1 MKPVLAAAVACL
13 VLGSAAHAQVLKP
26 RDRSDSFKGLYTQVF
41 DKIVVTVRDRFYDPG
56 LHGANWTAA
65 AKRYRPQLRQVRSD
79 ADFHKLVDALLQELR
94 SSHVHLRLPSDSPA
108 RTVGAGIKLRKIGPE
123 WVVTEV
129 EPLSDARRQGVRPG
143 DILLST
149 PEEVRGTAGSLAS
162 VRLRGC
168 DDAERLVSV
177 RRQSVGWPPQKPT
190 FRWSTIS
197 SGPGKTLGYLRV
209 DRFDDGAAEE
219 ADTAMADLKDA
230 DALIIDVRHN
240 SGGNA
245 SALRLASYFTEGS
258 VPGLVLLTRQYLD
271 KIGRPVTPA
280 DVLAAPRVNRPY
292 TTDAVLS
299 GLQANG
305 GGEALWT
312 EDLGARRYTR
322 PVVVLIGENTGS
334 AAEGFAW
341 VMKLKTNAVLMGRR
355 TEGALLSGEE
365 FEMGGGWV
373 LTIPTAG
380 IWGPDGVN
388 YNDQAVQPDFTV
400 PTSRQDLCAGRD
412 PEIEQAMDR
421 LLGRA
426 P

>member
-1 MKPVLAAAVACL
+1 MKPVLVAALACL
-13 VLGSAAHAQVLKP
+13 ALGSAANAQVLKP
-26 RDRSDSFKGLYTQVF
+26 RDRSDSFKGLYTQVY
-41 DKIVVTVRDRFYDPG
+41 DKVVVTVRERFYDPG
-56 LHGANWTAA
+56 LHGTNWTAA
-65 AKRYRPQLRQVRSD
+65 AARYRPQLRQVRSD
-79 ADFHKLVDALLQELR
+79 ADFLKLIDALLQELR
-94 SSHVHLRLPSDSPA
+94 SSHVGLRPPGDSPA
-108 RTVGAGIKLRKIGPE
+108 RTVGVGVKLRKIGPE

-129 EPLSDARRQGVRPG
+129 EPLSDARRQGVHPG
-143 DILLST
+143 DILIST
-149 PEEVRGTAGSLAS
+149 PEEIRGATGSLAS

-168 DDAERLVSV
+168 DDAERIVSM
-177 RRQSVGWPPQKPT
+177 RRQSTGWPPQQPT
-190 FRWSTIS
+190 FRWSVIS

-209 DRFDDGAAEE
+209 DRFDDGAAEQ
-219 ADTAMADLKDA
+219 ADVAMADLKATDG
-230 DALIIDVRHN
+230 LIIDVRNN

-245 SALRLASYFTEGS
+245 SALRLASYFTEGA
-258 VPGLVLLTRQYLD
+258 VPGLVLLTREYLD
-271 KIGRPVTPA
+271 RIGRQVTPA
-280 DVLAAPRVNRPY
+280 DVLAAPRVDRPY

-312 EDLGARRYTR
+312 EDLGANRYGK
-322 PVVVLIGENTGS
+322 PVIVLIGENTGS

-365 FEMGGGWV
+365 FPMGGGWT
-373 LTIPTAG
+373 LTLPTAG

-421 LLGRA
+421 LQGRA